1 MTMCWPQGWL
11 DSCSG
16 LTRTVCQRLA
26 MPRLHGICISEHG
39 GQASPTARRGM
50 RCMLRLSGRCCMV
63 RQWSYAAAFSAVFIA
78 GWLIQG
84 WRMGEQMAEQR
95 AEHVDLLRRTAEA
108 NARVILQQQADQQ
121 AQAQRLADLDTI
133 HTQELS
139 HALQENRRLEDLYSA
154 ADDERRRLRIEVIVA
169 RNDAVVSETT
179 GAGSVGDAA
188 SLELSGEAGRAV
200 WDIRRG
206 MIEDRAKLEY
216 LQEWASDAHA
226 VGKH

>member
-1 MTMCWPQGWL
+1 MINRQ
-11 DSCSG
+11 
-16 LTRTVCQRLA
+16 TRTWALILVA
-26 MPRLHGICISEHG
+26 GI
-39 GQASPTARRGM
+39 A
-50 RCMLRLSGRCCMV
+50 L
-63 RQWSYAAAFSAVFIA
+63 

-95 AEHVDLLRRTAEA
+95 TEHVDLLRRTAEA

-169 RNDAVVSETT
+169 RNDATVSETT
-179 GAGSVGDAA
+179 GAGSMGDAA
-188 SLELSGEAGRAV
+188 SLELSPAARRAV
-200 WDIRRG
+200 FDLRRSL
-206 MIEDRAKLEY
+206 IEDREKLEY
-216 LQEWASDAHA
+216 LQGWAKTSGGWAREPPRSDA
-226 VGKH
+226 GR